1 MANSTPLQLL
11 IQGGLGNQLL
21 QWVLAKTL
29 AARQQREL
37 RIDSTLMR
45 SWSRARRGLS
55 QRQISPLL
63 GPADNVWHHWLLAR
77 ARRRLQPLDRST
89 LTDAQLL
96 AAGSS
101 EELLAL
107 TPDRLITHGTTPL
120 LFGAPFQEV
129 WQDVH
134 RRLPRVRAQAGLGV
148 HLRRGD
154 YLDPASGFM
163 ALPLDYYRRAIQQIF
178 EEMPQLERR
187 ILLFSDDPDWGQA
200 HLSDSSW
207 ELQIASGTPEEDLAS
222 MTAMPALVISNS
234 SLSAIAAHLGE
245 TFGALR
251 LVICPDQWLSDPN
264 RKALGDLRKPSW
276 ISLPIQP

>member
-21 QWVLAKTL
+21 QWVLASTL
-29 AARQQREL
+29 AAQQERAL

-45 SWSRARRGLS
+45 SWSRSRRGLS
-55 QRQISPLL
+55 QRQITPLL
-63 GPADNVWHHWLLAR
+63 GPADKIWHHWLLAR
-77 ARRRLQPLDRST
+77 ALRRLRPLDRAT

-96 AAGSS
+96 ALGSS

-120 LFGAPFQEV
+120 LFEAPFEEA
-129 WQDVH
+129 WLDIY
-134 RRLPRVRAQAGLGV
+134 RRLPQVRAQAGLGL

-154 YLDPASGFM
+154 YLSPASGFM
-163 ALPLDYYRRAIQQIF
+163 ALPLGYYRRGIQRIF
-178 EEMPQLERR
+178 EQMPHLERR
-187 ILLFSDDPDWGQA
+187 IVLFSDDPEWGQV
-200 HLSDSSW
+200 HLQDSSW
-207 ELQIASGTPEEDLAS
+207 ELGIADGTPEEDLA
-222 MTAMPALVISNS
+222 AMAAMQALVVSNS

-245 TFGALR
+245 SFGEMK
-251 LVICPDQWLSDPN
+251 LVICPDQWLSDPS

>member
-1 MANSTPLQLL
+1 MRKLDLL

-21 QWVLAKTL
+21 QWVLASTL
-29 AARQQREL
+29 AAGQQREV
-37 RIDSTLMR
+37 RIDTTLMR
-45 SWSRARRGLS
+45 SWSRSKRGLS
-55 QRQISPLL
+55 QREISPLL
-63 GPADNVWHHWLLAR
+63 GPADKVWHHWLLAR

-89 LTDAQLL
+89 LTDPQLL

-120 LFGAPFQEV
+120 LFGTPFQET
-129 WQDVH
+129 WREVH
-134 RRLPRVRAQAGLGV
+134 RHLPRVRAQAGLGV

-163 ALPLDYYRRAIQQIF
+163 ALPLGYYRRGIQRVF
-178 EEMPQLERR
+178 EQMPQLERR
-187 ILLFSDDPDWGQA
+187 ILLFSDDPAWGQA

-207 ELQIASGTPEEDLAS
+207 ELEIASGTPEEDLA
-222 MTAMPALVISNS
+222 AMAAMRALVISNS

-245 TFGALR
+245 NFGALQ

-264 RKALGDLRKPSW
+264 RKALGDLRKPNW

>member
-1 MANSTPLQLL
+1 MASSTPLKLL

-21 QWVLAKTL
+21 QWVLARTL
-29 AARQQREL
+29 ASRQEREL

-45 SWSRARRGLS
+45 SWSRAKRGLS
-55 QRQISPLL
+55 QRQICPLL
-63 GPADNVWHHWLLAR
+63 GPADKVWHHWLLAR
-77 ARRRLQPLDRST
+77 AHRRLRPLDRST

-96 AAGSS
+96 GVDSS

-120 LFGAPFQEV
+120 LFEPPFQEA
-129 WQDVH
+129 WNEVH
-134 RRLPRVRAQAGLGV
+134 RRLPQASAQAGLGL

-154 YLDPASGFM
+154 YLNPSSGFM
-163 ALPLDYYRRAIQQIF
+163 ALPLGYYRRGIQRIF

-187 ILLFSDDPDWGQA
+187 IVLFSDDPDWGRA
-200 HLSDSSW
+200 HLNDSSW
-207 ELQIASGTPEEDLAS
+207 ELEIASGTPEEDLA
-222 MTAMPALVISNS
+222 AMAAMRALVISNS

-245 TFGALR
+245 SFGEMQ
-251 LVICPDQWLSDPN
+251 LVICPDQWLSDPS

>member
-21 QWVLAKTL
+21 QWVLARTL
-29 AARQQREL
+29 AAQRQREL

-45 SWSRARRGLS
+45 SWSRSQRGLS

-63 GPADNVWHHWLLAR
+63 GPADKVWHHWLLAR
-77 ARRRLQPLDRST
+77 AYRRLRPLDRST

-96 AAGSS
+96 AVSAS

-107 TPDRLITHGTTPL
+107 TPDRLITHGTRPL
-120 LFGAPFQEV
+120 LFEPPFQEA
-129 WQDVH
+129 WLDIH
-134 RRLPRVRAQAGLGV
+134 RRLPQVQTKAGLGL

-154 YLDPASGFM
+154 YLNPSSGFM
-163 ALPLDYYRRAIQQIF
+163 ALPLGYYRRAIQRVFDQ
-178 EEMPQLERR
+178 MPELERR
-187 ILLFSDDPDWGQA
+187 IVLYSDDPDWGRA
-200 HLSDSSW
+200 HLNDSSW
-207 ELQIASGTPEEDLAS
+207 DLEIASGAPEEDLA
-222 MTAMPALVISNS
+222 AMAAMQALVISNS
-234 SLSAIAAHLGE
+234 SLSAIAAHVGE
-245 TFGALR
+245 SFGEMQ

-276 ISLPIQP
+276 ISLPIHP

>member
-1 MANSTPLQLL
+1 MAKSTPLQLL

-21 QWVLAKTL
+21 QWVLARTL
-29 AARQQREL
+29 AAQQEREM
-37 RIDSTLMR
+37 RIDGTLMR
-45 SWSRARRGLS
+45 SWSRSRRGLS

-63 GPADNVWHHWLLAR
+63 GPADKVWHHWLVAR
-77 ARRRLQPLDRST
+77 TVRRLRPLDRST

-96 AAGSS
+96 SAGTS

-107 TPDRLITHGTTPL
+107 KPDRLMTHGTTPL
-120 LFGAPFQEV
+120 LFQAPFEEA
-129 WQDVH
+129 WLDIH
-134 RRLPRVRAQAGLGV
+134 RRLPQVQTKAGLGL

-154 YLDPASGFM
+154 YLNPASGFM
-163 ALPLDYYRRAIQQIF
+163 ALPLGYYRRAIQRIF
-178 EEMPQLERR
+178 EQMPHLERR
-187 ILLFSDDPDWGQA
+187 VVLFSDDPDWGQA

-207 ELQIASGTPEEDLAS
+207 ELKIASGTPEEDLA
-222 MTAMPALVISNS
+222 AMAAMQALVISNS

-245 TFGALR
+245 SFGEMQ

-276 ISLPIQP
+276 ISMPIQP

>member
-1 MANSTPLQLL
+1 MAKKLDLL

-21 QWVLAKTL
+21 QWALATTL
-29 AARQQREL
+29 AARQEREL

-45 SWSRARRGLS
+45 SWSRSKRRLS

-63 GPADNVWHHWLLAR
+63 GPANKVWHHWLLAR
-77 ARRRLQPLDRST
+77 AQRRLRPLDRST

-96 AAGSS
+96 AVGTS

-120 LFGAPFQEV
+120 LFDTPFREA
-129 WQDVH
+129 WNEVH
-134 RRLPRVRAQAGLGV
+134 RRLPQVSAQAGLGL

-154 YLDPASGFM
+154 YLNPSSGFM
-163 ALPLDYYRRAIQQIF
+163 ALPLDYYRSGIQRVF
-178 EEMPQLERR
+178 EQMPQLERR
-187 ILLFSDDPDWGQA
+187 IVLFSDEPDWGQA
-200 HLSDSSW
+200 HLNDPSW
-207 ELQIASGTPEEDLAS
+207 ELEITSGTPEKDLA
-222 MTAMPALVISNS
+222 AMAAMRALVISNS

-245 TFGALR
+245 SFGEMKS
-251 LVICPDQWLSDPN
+251 VICPDQWLSDPS

>member
-1 MANSTPLQLL
+1 LAKSTPLQLL

-21 QWVLAKTL
+21 QWVLARTL
-29 AARQQREL
+29 AAQLQREL

-45 SWSRARRGLS
+45 SWSRSRRGLS

-63 GPADNVWHHWLLAR
+63 GPADKAWHHWLLAR
-77 ARRRLQPLDRST
+77 ALRRLRPLDRST

-96 AAGSS
+96 AAGTR

-107 TPDRLITHGTTPL
+107 TPNRLITHGTTPL
-120 LFGAPFQEV
+120 LFEAPFEEA
-129 WQDVH
+129 WLDIH
-134 RRLPRVRAQAGLGV
+134 RRLPTVRAQAGLGL

-154 YLDPASGFM
+154 YLNPSSGFM
-163 ALPLDYYRRAIQQIF
+163 ALPLGYYRRAIQRVF
-178 EEMPQLERR
+178 EQMPQLERR
-187 ILLFSDDPDWGQA
+187 IVLFSDDPDWGRA

-207 ELQIASGTPEEDLAS
+207 VLEIASGTPEEDLA
-222 MTAMPALVISNS
+222 AMAAMQALVISNS

-245 TFGALR
+245 SFGEMK
-251 LVICPDQWLSDPN
+251 LVICPDQWLSDPS

>member
-1 MANSTPLQLL
+1 MTRKLDLL

-21 QWVLAKTL
+21 QWVLASTL

-37 RIDSTLMR
+37 RIDKTLMR
-45 SWSRARRGLS
+45 SWSRSRRGLS

-63 GPADNVWHHWLLAR
+63 GPAHKAWHRWLAAR
-77 ARRRLQPLDRST
+77 ARRRLHPLDRAT

-96 AAGSS
+96 ALGSS
-101 EELLAL
+101 QELLAL
-107 TPDRLITHGTTPL
+107 TPDRLITHGTTPM
-120 LFGAPFQEV
+120 LFEAPFKEG
-129 WQDVH
+129 WMEIH
-134 RRLPRVRAQAGLGV
+134 RRLPQVRARPGLGL

-154 YLDPASGFM
+154 YLNPASGFM
-163 ALPLDYYRRAIQQIF
+163 ALPLGYYRRAIQRVFEQI
-178 EEMPQLERR
+178 PQLELRVV
-187 ILLFSDDPDWGQA
+187 LFSDDTAWGQA

-207 ELQIASGTPEEDLAS
+207 ELEIASGAPEEDLA
-222 MTAMPALVISNS
+222 AMAAMQALVISNS

-245 TFGALR
+245 SFGETK
-251 LVICPDQWLSDPN
+251 LVICPDQWLSDPE

>member
-1 MANSTPLQLL
+1 MARKLDLL
-11 IQGGLGNQLL
+11 IQGGLGNHLL
-21 QWVLAKTL
+21 QWVLASTL
-29 AARQQREL
+29 ATRLEREL

-45 SWSRARRGLS
+45 SWSRSRRGLS
-55 QRQISPLL
+55 QREISPLL
-63 GPADNVWHHWLLAR
+63 GSADKAWHHWLLAR
-77 ARRRLQPLDRST
+77 VRRRTHPLDGST

-96 AAGSS
+96 ALSSS

-120 LFGAPFQEV
+120 LFEAPFEEA
-129 WQDVH
+129 WQDIH
-134 RRLPRVRAQAGLGV
+134 RRLPRVQTKAGLGL

-154 YLDPASGFM
+154 YLNPSSGFI
-163 ALPLDYYRRAIQQIF
+163 ALPLDYYRRAIQRIF

-187 ILLFSDDPDWGQA
+187 IVLFSDDPDWGQA

-207 ELQIASGTPEEDLAS
+207 ELKIASGTPEEDLS
-222 MTAMPALVISNS
+222 AMAAMRALVISNS

-245 TFGALR
+245 SFGRLQ

-264 RKALGDLRKPSW
+264 RKALGDLQKPSW

>member
-1 MANSTPLQLL
+1 MKKLDLL

-21 QWVLAKTL
+21 QWVLASTL
-29 AARQQREL
+29 ASQQEREL
-37 RIDSTLMR
+37 RIDSNLMR
-45 SWSRARRGLS
+45 SWSRSKRGLS

-63 GPADNVWHHWLLAR
+63 GPGNQTWHHWLLAR
-77 ARRRLQPLDRST
+77 ARRRLRPLDRST

-96 AAGSS
+96 ALGSS
-101 EELLAL
+101 EELLSL

-120 LFGAPFQEV
+120 LFEALFEEA
-129 WQDVH
+129 WLEIH
-134 RRLPRVRAQAGLGV
+134 RRLPQVQTQAGLGV

-154 YLDPASGFM
+154 YLNPASGFM
-163 ALPLDYYRRAIQQIF
+163 SLPLDYYRRGIQRIF
-178 EEMPQLERR
+178 AEMPQLERR
-187 ILLFSDDPDWGQA
+187 IVLFSDDPDWGKA

-207 ELQIASGTPEEDLAS
+207 ELKIASGTPEEDLAT
-222 MTAMPALVISNS
+222 MAAMQALVISNS

-245 TFGALR
+245 SFGEMQ

>member
-1 MANSTPLQLL
+1 MTRQLDLL

-21 QWVLAKTL
+21 QWVLATTL
-29 AARQQREL
+29 ATRQEREL

-45 SWSRARRGLS
+45 SWSRSRRGLS

-63 GPADNVWHHWLLAR
+63 GPANKAWHHWLLAR
-77 ARRRLQPLDRST
+77 ARRRLRPLDQST

-101 EELLAL
+101 EEVLAL
-107 TPDRLITHGTTPL
+107 IPNQLITHGTTPL
-120 LFGAPFQEV
+120 LFAAPFEEAWQEV
-129 WQDVH
+129 NQ
-134 RRLPRVRAQAGLGV
+134 RLPQVRARAGLGL

-154 YLDPASGFM
+154 YLNPASGFM
-163 ALPLDYYRRAIQQIF
+163 ALPLGYYRRAIHRVF
-178 EEMPQLERR
+178 EQMPQLKRW
-187 ILLFSDDPDWGQA
+187 IVLFSDDPDWGKA

-207 ELQIASGTPEEDLAS
+207 ELEIASGTPEEDLA
-222 MTAMPALVISNS
+222 AMAAMEALVISNS

-245 TFGALR
+245 SFGEMQW
-251 LVICPDQWLSDPN
+251 VICPDQWLSDPN
-264 RKALGDLRKPSW
+264 RKALGDLQKPSW

>member
-21 QWVLAKTL
+21 QWVLARTL
-29 AARQQREL
+29 AARQKREL

-45 SWSRARRGLS
+45 SCSRAKRGLS

-63 GPADNVWHHWLLAR
+63 GSANKAWHHWFLTR
-77 ARRRLQPLDRST
+77 ARRRLHPLNRPT

-96 AAGSS
+96 ALESS

-120 LFGAPFQEV
+120 LFESPFKEAWQE
-129 WQDVH
+129 VH
-134 RRLPRVRAQAGLGV
+134 RRLPQVQTQAGLGL

-154 YLDPASGFM
+154 YLNPSSGFM
-163 ALPLDYYRRAIQQIF
+163 ALPLSYYRPAIQRVF
-178 EEMPQLERR
+178 EQTPQLERR

-200 HLSDSSW
+200 HLSDYSW
-207 ELQIASGTPEEDLAS
+207 ELEIANGTPEEDLA
-222 MTAMPALVISNS
+222 AMAAMQALVISNS

-245 TFGALR
+245 SFGALQ
-251 LVICPDQWLSDPN
+251 LVICPNQWLSDRN

-276 ISLPIQP
+276 ISLPIEP

>member
-21 QWVLAKTL
+21 QWVLARTL
-29 AARQQREL
+29 ATQRQREL
-37 RIDSTLMR
+37 RIDNTLMR
-45 SWSRARRGLS
+45 SWSRAQRGLS
-55 QRQISPLL
+55 QREISPVL
-63 GPADNVWHHWLLAR
+63 GPADKAWHHWLLAR
-77 ARRRLQPLDRST
+77 AHRRLSPLDRST

-120 LFGAPFQEV
+120 LFEAPFQDAWRE
-129 WQDVH
+129 VH

-154 YLDPASGFM
+154 YLNPASGFM
-163 ALPLDYYRRAIQQIF
+163 ALPLGYYHRAIQQVF
-178 EEMPQLERR
+178 ERMPQLEGR
-187 ILLFSDDPDWGQA
+187 IVLFSDDPAWGQA
-200 HLSDSSW
+200 NLSDTSW
-207 ELQIASGTPEEDLAS
+207 KLQIASGTPEEDLA
-222 MTAMPALVISNS
+222 AMATMRALVISNS

-245 TFGALR
+245 SFGGLQ
-251 LVICPDQWLSDPN
+251 LVICPDQWLSNPE

>member
-1 MANSTPLQLL
+1 MAKKLDLL

-21 QWVLAKTL
+21 QWVLASTL
-29 AARQQREL
+29 ATQQGREL
-37 RIDSTLMR
+37 RIDSTLML
-45 SWSRARRGLS
+45 SWSRAKRGLS

-63 GPADNVWHHWLLAR
+63 GSADKAWHRWLLAR
-77 ARRRLQPLDRST
+77 ARRRTHPLDGST

-96 AAGSS
+96 ALSSS

-120 LFGAPFQEV
+120 LFEAPFEEA
-129 WQDVH
+129 WLDIH
-134 RRLPRVRAQAGLGV
+134 RRLPRIQTKAGLGL

-154 YLDPASGFM
+154 YLNPSSGFM
-163 ALPLDYYRRAIQQIF
+163 ALPLGYYRRAIQRVF
-178 EEMPQLERR
+178 EQMPQLERR
-187 ILLFSDDPDWGQA
+187 IALFSDDPDWGQA

-207 ELQIASGTPEEDLAS
+207 DLEIASGTPEEDLA
-222 MTAMPALVISNS
+222 AMAAMQALVISNS

-245 TFGALR
+245 SFGEMQM
-251 LVICPDQWLSDPN
+251 VICPDQWLSDPN
-264 RKALGDLRKPSW
+264 RKALGDLQKPSW

>member
-29 AARQQREL
+29 AAHQQRAL

-45 SWSRARRGLS
+45 SWSRSRRGVS

-63 GPADNVWHHWLLAR
+63 GPADKTWHHWFLIR
-77 ARRRLQPLDRST
+77 ARRRLRPLNRST

-96 AAGSS
+96 AACTS

-120 LFGAPFQEV
+120 LFEAPFEEAWLDIQ
-129 WQDVH
+129 
-134 RRLPRVRAQAGLGV
+134 RRLPQVQTKAGLGL

-154 YLDPASGFM
+154 YLNPSSGFM
-163 ALPLDYYRRAIQQIF
+163 ALPLGYYRRGIQRIF
-178 EEMPQLERR
+178 EQTPQLKRR
-187 ILLFSDDPDWGQA
+187 IVLFSDDPDWGKA

-207 ELQIASGTPEEDLAS
+207 ELEIASGTPEEDLA
-222 MTAMPALVISNS
+222 AMAAMRALVISNS

-245 TFGALR
+245 SFGEMHM
-251 LVICPDQWLSDPN
+251 VICPDQWLSDPS

-276 ISLPIQP
+276 ISLPIEP

>member
-21 QWVLAKTL
+21 QWVLATTL
-29 AARQQREL
+29 AARQEREL
-37 RIDSTLMR
+37 RIDGTLMR
-45 SWSRARRGLS
+45 SWSRSRRGLS
-55 QRQISPLL
+55 QRQISPLVA
-63 GPADNVWHHWLLAR
+63 PADKVWHHWLLAR
-77 ARRRLQPLDRST
+77 AHRRLRPLNRST

-96 AAGSS
+96 AVGTS

-107 TPDRLITHGTTPL
+107 TPDRLITHGTTQL
-120 LFGAPFQEV
+120 LFDTPFQEA
-129 WQDVH
+129 WNEIH
-134 RRLPRVRAQAGLGV
+134 RRLPQVSAQAGLGL

-154 YLDPASGFM
+154 YLNPSSGFM
-163 ALPLDYYRRAIQQIF
+163 ALPLGYYRRGIQRVF
-178 EEMPQLERR
+178 EQMPHLERR
-187 ILLFSDDPDWGQA
+187 VVLFSDDPAWGKA

-207 ELQIASGTPEEDLAS
+207 ELVIASGTPEEDLA
-222 MTAMPALVISNS
+222 AMAAMRALVISNS

-245 TFGALR
+245 SFGEMQ